1 MVPPEE
7 GVDRFRDKENEGTPL
22 PILPSGSRGIT
33 VTESDI
39 STLHHEGISVN
50 DDNNPA
56 PENVMQYDGVLPTPS
71 SLTFGFHGVDP
82 WHQSGNFPVGRA
94 KLKMTPNPKIQH
106 MSRLN
111 FFIKFYFVWL
121 A

>member
-56 PENVMQYDGVLPTPS
+56 PENVMQYDGVLPPPHHSPLDFMASILGIRVGTSLLEGPS
-71 SLTFGFHGVDP
+71 
-82 WHQSGNFPVGRA
+82 
-94 KLKMTPNPKIQH
+94 
-106 MSRLN
+106 
-111 FFIKFYFVWL
+111 
-121 A
+121 